1 MSLISKK
8 LKSIEFVIFD
18 CDNILINSDTLII
31 SVMLDMIEDHGK
43 KLNLDKAIALFGGKS
58 LEKCIPILEKIC
70 QTQFDE
76 SHLTKCLD
84 AEMISGLEPALG
96 VEKFIN
102 NLKVPYCLATKLTND
117 VLNRKLSLSGL
128 TPYFKE
134 HQITNNIAD
143 SYSNSVLQIA
153 AINGFTPCQTLVIK
167 DRPDDYQDMKKY
179 GFIVAGICHLPSLE
193 NNNNILFYHD
203 INELYEFVQIG

>member
-18 CDNILINSDTLII
+18 CDNILINSDMLTI

-70 QTQFDE
+70 NVQFDE
-76 SHLTKCLD
+76 SHLIKCLD
-84 AEMISGLEPALG
+84 AEMLCGLEPSPG
-96 VEKFIN
+96 VEKFIT

-117 VLNRKLSLSGL
+117 VLSQKLSLSGL
-128 TPYFKE
+128 TSYFKE
-134 HQITNNIAD
+134 HQITNNITD

-153 AINGFTPCQTLVIK
+153 AINGFTPYQTLIIK
-167 DRPDDYQDMKKY
+167 DRSDELQDIKKY
-179 GFIVAGICHLPSLE
+179 GFIVAGISHLPSHK
-193 NNNNILFYHD
+193 NDNSILSYHD
-203 INELYEFVQIG
+203 INELYEFVEIG